1 VENKDSS
8 FKEALQNLRKIC
20 SKQEKCPADLLGL
33 LKRWGVNRDQHQ
45 DILEKLRAEGFLNEH
60 RYATAF
66 VRDKMKFEHW
76 GIIKIRYNLRQK
88 GIAQSVCDQAIAAI
102 DHDEYRVMVGREL
115 GKKRRSLQGTSR
127 EIWAKL
133 ARYGASRGYEMDVM
147 QEFLRH
153 DGPED

>member
-8 FKEALQNLRKIC
+8 VKEALQKLRNLC
-20 SKQEKCPADLLGL
+20 SKQEKSPADLLDL

-45 DILEKLRAEGFLNEH
+45 DILESLRAEGFLNEH

-76 GIIKIRYNLRQK
+76 GLIKVRYYLRQK
-88 GIAQSVCDQAIAAI
+88 GIAQSVCDQALAEI
-102 DHDEYRVMVGREL
+102 DHIEYRTMVGREL
-115 GKKRRSLQGTSR
+115 GKKRRTLRGTSR

-147 QEFLRH
+147 QEFLRNE
-153 DGPED
+153 GPDD